1 MKYLENKFIRIIV
14 CLFLGGAVSE
24 LIHISTGDPNR
35 PETTNFS
42 IPYAIVFY
50 ITFSIYLKKN
60 KI

>member
-1 MKYLENKFIRIIV
+1 MRYLENKFIRVIA

-35 PETTNFS
+35 PETSNFTLL
-42 IPYAIVFY
+42 YAIMFY
-50 ITFSIYLKKN
+50 IVFSIYLKRK